1 MNDKLIK
8 TIINAMAIITMLAGV
23 FGMLFCF
30 PFLWSAR
37 MEDLVGAGFPFV
49 GGSIL
54 FGSGLLTLAVFN
66 RPTKEWI
73 SKNYI

>member
-1 MNDKLIK
+1 
-8 TIINAMAIITMLAGV
+8 MLAGA

-49 GGSIL
+49 GGAIL
-54 FGSGLLTLAVFN
+54 FGCGLLAFVLNN
-66 RPTKEWI
+66 RK
-73 SKNYI
+73 